1 MRGLH
6 TLQSQRAGLALRAP
20 HFSCLGVSVLNYA
33 SRNVA
38 QPCERSVF
46 SRTFK
51 GFHCCLAF
59 VCDPEGNGEVRCQQL
74 PDPVPGLG
82 LPVPVSVRLLP
93 RH

>member
-6 TLQSQRAGLALRAP
+6 TLQPQRAGLALRAP
-20 HFSCLGVSVLNYA
+20 HFSCSGVSVLNYE
-33 SRNVA
+33 SRDVA
-38 QPCERSVF
+38 QLCERFVL

-51 GFHCCLAF
+51 GFHCYLAF

-74 PDPVPGLG
+74 PDPVPGLR

-93 RH
+93 GH